1 MIENFLA
8 SWELFQNAYLA
19 GWLIAVLLAWLG
31 VLVVARD
38 QIFLGAAVS
47 QASML
52 GITIGT
58 WVGVGE
64 AVDPHD
70 PLHSGWLVSLYGGG
84 FAVAAALLT
93 VYVGGVVRESREAV
107 TGWVFLV
114 GTSFS
119 VIIAAHLP
127 HGLDEVYRILASTII
142 GATRE
147 DVAVL
152 SAMTAASLAVLLLA
166 HRTILLVV
174 TDPEM
179 ASAVGIRV
187 ALWDNALWLW
197 LGLAVSGAIR
207 IAGTTF
213 TFGSLVLPALI
224 AKHLCVE
231 MWQMFLVA
239 PIVGCGGAVVA
250 FILADSLD
258 LPPGQMAV
266 AVWSSMLAVAWLR
279 RTTS

>member
-1 MIENFLA
+1 LIATFLE

-19 GWLIAVLLAWLG
+19 GWLIAVVLAWLG

-58 WVGVGE
+58 WLGVGE
-64 AVDPHD
+64 PTDPHD
-70 PLHSGWLVSLYGGG
+70 PLHSGWLLSLYGGV
-84 FAVAAALLT
+84 FAVGAALLT
-93 VYVGGVVRESREAV
+93 VYIGGRVRESREAV

-114 GTSFS
+114 GVSFS

-127 HGLDEVYRILASTII
+127 HGLEEVYRILASTII

-152 SAMTAASLAVLLLA
+152 SSMAVASLVALLVA

-174 TDPEM
+174 TDPDM
-179 ASAVGIRV
+179 AAAVGVRV
-187 ALWDNALWLW
+187 ARWDNFLWLW
-197 LGLAVSGAIR
+197 LGLGVSGAIR

-224 AKHLCVE
+224 AKHLCAE
-231 MWQMFLVA
+231 MRQMFIVA
-239 PIVGCGGAVVA
+239 PIVGCGGAILA

-266 AVWSSMLAVAWLR
+266 AVWSAMLALAWLR
-279 RTTS
+279 RTAD